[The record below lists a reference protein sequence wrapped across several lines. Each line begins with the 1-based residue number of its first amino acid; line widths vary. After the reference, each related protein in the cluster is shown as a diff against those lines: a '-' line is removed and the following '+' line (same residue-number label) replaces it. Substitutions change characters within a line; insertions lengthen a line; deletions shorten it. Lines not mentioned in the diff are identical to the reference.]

1 MILFE
6 ELTLLQPLSSNV
18 PYYLTVRMFHVIHF
32 LVGGRLEG
40 KERKYGRKK
49 EGMLDGVGF
58 WMERK
63 EWKERK
69 EWDENGRYAGRCM
82 VVEGKGGMGRGW

>member
-1 MILFE
+1 M
-6 ELTLLQPLSSNV
+6 
-18 PYYLTVRMFHVIHF
+18 
-32 LVGGRLEG
+32 
-40 KERKYGRKK
+40 

-69 EWDENGRYAGRCM
+69 EWEENGRNAARCM
-82 VVEGKGGMGRGW
+82 VVEGKEGMGRGW